1 MDSKQTRGFMTGMLL
16 IPIAVVFG
24 RLTMVIHG
32 DGLGS
37 RGGTNDDVEK
47 VLFPTSLRHIP
58 RRDQP
63 AKQNSPNQQPR
74 EQTHQDPA
82 SSRTFPAMACAD
94 RPQASHWASGVS

>member
-1 MDSKQTRGFMTGMLL
+1 MDSKKTRGFMAGVVL
-16 IPIAVVFG
+16 IPVVVVFG
-24 RLTMVIHG
+24 RLAMVIHG

-47 VLFPTSLRHIP
+47 MLFPTSLRHIP

-63 AKQNSPNQQPR
+63 PKQNSPNQQPR

-82 SSRTFPAMACAD
+82 TSRTLAAMAWAD